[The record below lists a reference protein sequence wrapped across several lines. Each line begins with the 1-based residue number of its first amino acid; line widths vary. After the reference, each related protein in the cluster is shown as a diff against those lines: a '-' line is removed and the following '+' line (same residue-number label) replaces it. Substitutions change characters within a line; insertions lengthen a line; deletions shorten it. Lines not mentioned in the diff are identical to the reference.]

1 MAHLRV
7 VRLGVGRIEGLDDLG
22 GLEHLEICIHIR
34 MGKALSIWRWHEME
48 MAGDGGLGHL
58 YYGALYYVY
67 V

>member
-34 MGKALSIWRWHEME
+34 IGKALSIWRY
-48 MAGDGGLGHL
+48 A
-58 YYGALYYVY
+58 YIYA
-67 V
+67 